1 MGDSE
6 RGMRMRDKGMDEKKG
21 GGIVERG
28 KERKVKN

>member
-21 GGIVERG
+21 GDSGKG